1 MDRAMQEGGEKQEK
15 SIAIMK
21 DKMAEMK
28 EIVLREVEPLLRQKL
43 GDHVVVENFTVESLL
58 PPGENYGSTILK
70 VDVDLKKGHD
80 GEQEQLHLIGKML
93 PPTEFQRRIFNSSK
107 TFFKEI
113 FMYETIMP
121 AYNKLESSLK
131 PKEVFNFLP
140 KFYGSRMSLQPD
152 VEMDDDAV
160 FLMENLK
167 AYGYYHGVRSVGYD
181 MEHSKLALQALAKF
195 HALGMAMKQKQPGL
209 FHIFKMHSK
218 TYSTDAGSANDIF
231 DVTLNTI
238 KEDPE
243 MCVYY
248 DVCNKVVNDVEI
260 KGFWG
265 DVPREPWMTIIHTD
279 FWVNNVLFHRD
290 DKGKID
296 DVKFIDFQ
304 TYTYSSALRDVLL
317 YVFSSVEVDVTDEQ
331 LESLLDLY
339 YETLVKRLNEL
350 KCDTKAFDK
359 ELYLEKLK
367 EDAHYEFVHLLMMI
381 KIMTMDIK
389 ESNFDYD
396 NMHTAISGYEGN
408 KTFVNRIRRVVLYF
422 VKRNWLSVNEE
433 TS

>member
-1 MDRAMQEGGEKQEK
+1 MQEGGEKQEK
-15 SIAIMK
+15 PVAIMK
-21 DKMAEMK
+21 DNETAEMK

-43 GDHVVVENFTVESLL
+43 GDHVVVENFTVEPLL

-70 VDVDLKKGHD
+70 VDVDLKKGQD

-107 TFFKEI
+107 TFVKEI

-121 AYNKLESSLK
+121 AYSKLEASLK

-181 MEHSKLALQALAKF
+181 MEHSKVALQALARF

-209 FHIFKMHSK
+209 FHMFKMHSK
-218 TYSTDAGSANDIF
+218 TYSIDAAPDSDMFEA
-231 DVTLNTI
+231 TLNTI
-238 KEDPE
+238 KEDPD

-248 DVCNKVVNDVEI
+248 DVCENVVNDIVR

-296 DVKFIDFQ
+296 DVKFVDFQ
-304 TYTYSSALRDVLL
+304 TYVYSSALRDVIL
-317 YVFSSVEVDVTDEQ
+317 YLFTSVEVDITDEQ

-339 YETLVKRLNEL
+339 YETLLKRLNQL

-359 ELYLEKLK
+359 ELFLEKLK

-396 NMHTAISGYEGN
+396 NMHTAIIDQEDS
-408 KTFVNRIRRVVLYF
+408 KTFVDRLRRVVLYF
-422 VKRNWLSVNEE
+422 CKRNWLPVDEK